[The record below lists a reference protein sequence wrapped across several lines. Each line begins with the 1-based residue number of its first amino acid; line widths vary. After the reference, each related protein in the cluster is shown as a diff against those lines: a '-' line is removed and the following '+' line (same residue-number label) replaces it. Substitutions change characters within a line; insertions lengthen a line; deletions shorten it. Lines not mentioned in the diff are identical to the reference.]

1 MFFQCGEQTA
11 KVNPSMLY
19 NVNRPNTTQIHENIC
34 FSKGEYL
41 NPHISCK
48 LEEIFYAQVK
58 RNIFRR
64 DVAFKSQDAF
74 SSSTIIHQLLT
85 PLLLPAR
92 EHDQEWRYKM
102 CQFWWKTFISRIV
115 PFWCVI
121 WLSCQRVSLA
131 VCALVSLFLVG
142 GRGGE
147 CEVEKATLIMVE
159 TTSMGLSRLS
169 QTLIY
174 MAVPSFLNMR

>member
-11 KVNPSMLY
+11 KVNPSILY

-41 NPHISCK
+41 NPHISCQ
-48 LEEIFYAQVK
+48 LEKIFYAQVK
-58 RNIFRR
+58 MNIFRR

-74 SSSTIIHQLLT
+74 SSSTIIRQLLT

-92 EHDQEWRYKM
+92 EHDQEWKYKRF
-102 CQFWWKTFISRIV
+102 QFWWKTFIYRIL

-121 WLSCQRVSLA
+121 WSAWQCV
-131 VCALVSLFLVG
+131 
-142 GRGGE
+142 
-147 CEVEKATLIMVE
+147 
-159 TTSMGLSRLS
+159 RLW
-169 QTLIY
+169 
-174 MAVPSFLNMR
+174 ASFLLEGEGGNVRLKRLRWLWWRQPLWVCQGCRKH